1 MITAKWFGT
10 THENPKGRSGV
21 KRSAPWSAMLMA
33 SALLATGRLEA
44 QVTGSA
50 APKAQASR
58 QQLQETLAQIDQ
70 LSNSTGYSSRIRN
83 AKRAEATLLRDR
95 LAEGD
100 LQVGDQ
106 VVLTVVGEPN
116 LTGTFA
122 VSAGRV
128 LQFAGLPEIPLRGVL
143 RSEVQ
148 DYLTTQLQKYLKDPT
163 IRVQTMIRL
172 SVLGAV
178 GKPGFYQISADQ
190 LVGDAIMLAG
200 GPSGNTDVQKTVVRR
215 AGTEIVPRES
225 FADGLTRGLTL
236 DQLNLRAGDEIVLG
250 AKGSTNQLLQLGVPI
265 LSLTMLILR
274 AAKVY

>member
-1 MITAKWFGT
+1 MK
-10 THENPKGRSGV
+10 RSGL
-21 KRSAPWSAMLMA
+21 W
-33 SALLATGRLEA
+33 SALLIASLNFAASEPVVAQTG
-44 QVTGSA
+44 TP

-58 QQLQETLAQIDQ
+58 QLLQETLAQIDQ

-83 AKRAEATLLRDR
+83 AKKAEATLLRER

-106 VVLTVVGEPN
+106 VVLTVVGEAV
-116 LTGTFA
+116 LTGTFSVA
-122 VSAGRV
+122 AGRV
-128 LQFAGLPEIPLRGVL
+128 LQLPGLPEIPLRGVL

-148 DYLTTQLQKYLKDPT
+148 QYLTDKLQKFLKDPT
-163 IRVQTMIRL
+163 VRVQTMIRL

-178 GKPGFYQISADQ
+178 GKPGFYQMSADQ

-200 GPSGNTDVQKTVVRR
+200 GPAGNSDIQKTFVRR
-215 AGTEIVPRES
+215 AGVDIVPRET

-250 AKGSTNQLLQLGVPI
+250 STGAGTSQLLQFGVPI
-265 LSLTMLILR
+265 LSLTMIVLR

>member
-1 MITAKWFGT
+1 MT
-10 THENPKGRSGV
+10 RSGLWLA
-21 KRSAPWSAMLMA
+21 SIALAMISMISNRGA
-33 SALLATGRLEA
+33 AQTGAT
-44 QVTGSA
+44 S
-50 APKAQASR
+50 PKAQASR
-58 QQLQETLAQIDQ
+58 QQLQESLAQIDQ

-83 AKRAEATLLRDR
+83 AKKAEAALLRDR

-116 LTGTFA
+116 LTGTFS

-128 LQFAGLPEIPLRGVL
+128 LQLPGLPEISLRGVL
-143 RSEVQ
+143 RSEVPQ
-148 DYLTTQLQKYLKDPT
+148 FLTDRLQKFLKDPT

-172 SVLGAV
+172 SVLGSV

-200 GPSGNTDVQKTVVRR
+200 GPAGNSDIQKTFVRR
-215 AGTEIVPRES
+215 AGVEIVPRES

-250 AKGSTNQLLQLGVPI
+250 SKSTGTTPLLQFGLPI
-265 LSLTMLILR
+265 LSLTMIVLR